1 MKPLDRQV
9 TISIASMPSR
19 ETGLLEVVRRL
30 LPQCD
35 RMNICLNDYPF
46 TPKELL
52 HPKITLHQPSGED
65 ALSDHGKFFWCR
77 GMLGYHLTADDDIIY
92 PWDYVETLVRKI
104 DQYQRR
110 AVVSFHGS
118 RCLVAEGRLINYPY
132 GRQLIRFGDT
142 IMTDVTAHMLGTG
155 VGGYHTSLLNWDY
168 TMIPEGGTDEHL
180 AMYAQAHK
188 IPMILAAHRT
198 GWILDNRGASMQD
211 PIHARRN
218 IQQKMINM
226 LCGYKRWVYTGE
238 ELLNE
243 NNSPNLR

>member
-19 ETGLLEVVRRL
+19 EEGLKESVRRL

-46 TPKELL
+46 VPKGLM
-52 HPKITLHQPSGED
+52 HPKIQVYQPCSDE
-65 ALSDHGKFFWCR
+65 ALSDHGKFYWCK

-92 PWDYVETLVRKI
+92 PYDYVEQLVAKI
-104 DQYQRR
+104 EQYKRR
-110 AVVSFHGS
+110 AVISYHGS
-118 RCLVAEGRLINYPY
+118 RFLVAEGRLINYPFS
-132 GRQLIRFGDT
+132 RQLIRFGDT
-142 IMTDVTAHMLGTG
+142 TETDMTAHMLGTG
-155 VGGYHTSLLNWDY
+155 VGGYHSTLLNWDY
-168 TMIPEGGTDEHL
+168 TMIGEGGTDEHL
-180 AMYAQAHK
+180 AMYAQARK
-188 IPMILAAHRT
+188 IPMILAAHRR
-198 GWILDNRGASMQD
+198 GWLLDNKGASTMD

-226 LCGYKRWVYTGE
+226 LCGYKHWVYTGE

-243 NNSPNLR
+243 NNGTNLR